1 MKASSSPY
9 APPTSGSSELKGAR
23 ILLVEDS
30 WHVGNAIK
38 RLLRTLGAD
47 VAGPAATI
55 ADAGRL
61 VAEVFSIVAV
71 AASVLVLPS
80 AVSTQSV
87 PARILVMPFSVQA
100 APTGNRVT
108 GWVGQTRGFLVAV
121 REEMRK
127 VTWPTRD
134 ELIKATRMIIILALL
149 LGVAIGLL
157 DWVLQLILVEGVA
170 RLAR

>member
-1 MKASSSPY
+1 M
-9 APPTSGSSELKGAR
+9 ER
-23 ILLVEDS
+23 
-30 WHVGNAIK
+30 
-38 RLLRTLGAD
+38 
-47 VAGPAATI
+47 
-55 ADAGRL
+55 
-61 VAEVFSIVAV
+61 
-71 AASVLVLPS
+71 
-80 AVSTQSV
+80 
-87 PARILVMPFSVQA
+87 VQA
-100 APTGNRVT
+100 
-108 GWVGQTRGFLVAV
+108 AV